1 MKKMVIIGQI
11 RILTLLPGIDIRIG
25 GNSRGSGGF
34 WYGFSVIIGRSRSV
48 ALGKETILDFRNL
61 RRYWCCGL

>member
-25 GNSRGSGGF
+25 GNSRGLGGF
-34 WYGFSVIIGRSRSV
+34 GYVLILNQVKYFIVGLGVKLIVGF
-48 ALGKETILDFRNL
+48 
-61 RRYWCCGL
+61 

>member
-25 GNSRGSGGF
+25 GNSRGLGGF
-34 WYGFSVIIGRSRSV
+34 GYVLILNQVKYLTVGLGVKLMVGF
-48 ALGKETILDFRNL
+48 
-61 RRYWCCGL
+61 